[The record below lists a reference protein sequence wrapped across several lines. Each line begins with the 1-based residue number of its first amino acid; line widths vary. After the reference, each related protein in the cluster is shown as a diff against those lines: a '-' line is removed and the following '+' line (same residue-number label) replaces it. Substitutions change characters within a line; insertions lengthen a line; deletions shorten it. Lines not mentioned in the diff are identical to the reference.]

1 MPTVTKI
8 KHTTPDMDGLTRE
21 RFAAQDIVC
30 QFGDL
35 GDCAYVI
42 EEGCVE
48 VLRGE
53 GSDQRLVAVLSE
65 GAMFGE
71 VALLDRQP
79 RTATVRALV
88 PTRLVRIEREHVE
101 QLLLRADPVIQH
113 LLRLLLARFRN
124 PFGASNGPELAVPP
138 LGDAVY
144 AMAQDR
150 DLQAAAVRTLS
161 LARDLSHALDAN
173 QLELYYQPLITF
185 DDGALAGFEALLRWH
200 HPKLGLI
207 SPMEF
212 IPLAEKTGLIHR
224 TGLWVIERALSDWL
238 DLRQLW
244 PNGETGQIS
253 VNLSAPELSGE
264 HIVETIQ
271 SCLQRH
277 GIAPRELRVEL
288 TETIVIRSLDVVSGT
303 LARLRQEGIGIAL
316 DDFGTGYAGLDYLQT
331 LPFSCIKIDKTF
343 VQQLNTSERSFH
355 IVRSALELARE
366 LGMSTVAEGIE
377 EQGIADQL
385 QAMGC
390 TYAQGYLYGR
400 PMPKAQVAAWLA
412 GHRARLEPPA

>member
-1 MPTVTKI
+1 
-8 KHTTPDMDGLTRE
+8 MDGLTRE
-21 RFAAQDIVC
+21 HFSTQDTVC
-30 QFGDL
+30 RLGDP

-53 GSDQRLVAVLSE
+53 GTDQRLVAVLSE

-71 VALLDRQP
+71 VALLDHQP

-88 PTRLVRIEREHVE
+88 PTRLVRIERDHVE
-101 QLLLRADPVIQH
+101 QLLIRADPVIQH
-113 LLRLLLARFRN
+113 LLRLLLSRFRHSFGLN
-124 PFGASNGPELAVPP
+124 PGSYPQAAP
-138 LGDAVY
+138 LGDAMY
-144 AMAQDR
+144 ALAQDR

-161 LARDLSHALDAN
+161 LARDLSHALEAD
-173 QLELYYQPLITF
+173 QLELYYQPLVAF
-185 DDGALAGFEALLRWH
+185 GDGALRGFEALLRWH

-224 TGLWVIERALSDWL
+224 TGLWVIERALLDWL
-238 DLRQLW
+238 DLRTLW
-244 PNGETGQIS
+244 PDGESGQIS

-264 HIVETIQ
+264 NIVETIQ
-271 SCLQRH
+271 NSLQRH
-277 GIAPRELRVEL
+277 GIPPRELRVEL

-316 DDFGTGYAGLDYLQT
+316 DDFGTGYAGLDYLRA
-331 LPFSCIKIDKTF
+331 LPFSCIKVDKTF
-343 VQQLNTSERSFH
+343 VQQLQTSERSFH

-377 EQGIADQL
+377 EQAVADQL

-400 PMPKAQVAAWLA
+400 PMPKAMVPAWLA
-412 GHRARLEPPA
+412 GHRARFTPLS